1 MQAKGTS
8 VGLQGGP
15 GGALG
20 DKGNHWTLRL
30 LIADLWESYF
40 SEVCVLGQPFAEV
53 LLILVQKVHGPLS
66 FKVYLF
72 I

>member
-1 MQAKGTS
+1 M
-8 VGLQGGP
+8 GLQGGP

-20 DKGNHWTLRL
+20 DKGYHWTLKL

-40 SEVCVLGQPFAEV
+40 SEVCVLDQPFAEI
-53 LLILVQKVHGPLS
+53 LLILVQKVHGPLF
-66 FKVYLF
+66 FKICLF